1 MESETA
7 AAARV
12 FVRTFSSSP
21 RAYQPLFFCTG
32 CRFWTLMPFLSVFVT
47 FSLSLFSLT
56 YKNRVITGLQ
66 GAITSVIQGSFM
78 WRLGLKNGLLLLPPI
93 NHVCLLFNL
102 LLAQKNKKCIK
113 ICRCMLRLKVW
124 SGRSLYERR
133 V

>member
-7 AAARV
+7 AAAHV

-32 CRFWTLMPFLSVFVT
+32 CHFWTLLPFLSVFVT
-47 FSLSLFSLT
+47 FSLGLFSLT
-56 YKNRVITGLQ
+56 LAYKNRVITSLQ

-78 WRLGLKNGLLLLPPI
+78 WRLGLKNGHLLLPPI
-93 NHVCLLFNL
+93 THVSVFVIQSAACSEKQEMHKNL
-102 LLAQKNKKCIK
+102 QMYAKIK
-113 ICRCMLRLKVW
+113 SLEWKV
-124 SGRSLYERR
+124 S